1 MKTYRLPIRS
11 WFSTGVVISGLLAL
25 TLPHAA
31 RCQITPEEASQIRT
45 AIGDR
50 IEALTILGGDY
61 GLAGAS
67 FRSTGKFSF
76 SENTDATL
84 DITKL
89 GGAGEIGDPQPMGTM
104 GIGWQPRLQGN
115 MGYIDAT
122 NHLHSPLLEGDQTKV
137 TGYGLEFGGG
147 ARFWTTD
154 RFSVAPTVMALYG
167 HLSNS
172 YTANSAFMQ
181 ANQELA
187 KQMGLIDWKIDTIT
201 VVTAANFQYVIN
213 WDRTIVTLSSEPIWF
228 HTETLSSSNSHVTT
242 HGDSGTWANKIDVD
256 APLGRLLWGH
266 ELRSGGYFSRT
277 DLSGGLKSG
286 LVVPYMY
293 EAHAR
298 LVLDFLNQ
306 LWYTQWL
313 GLGGSYVW
321 GPNIKGWTFGVDVTF
336 RF

>member
-1 MKTYRLPIRS
+1 
-11 WFSTGVVISGLLAL
+11 VISALLAL
-25 TLPHAA
+25 APPHAA
-31 RCQITPEEASQIRT
+31 WCQITPDQASQVRT

-67 FRSTGKFSF
+67 FRSTGRFSF

-84 DITKL
+84 DVTKL
-89 GGAGEIGDPQPMGTM
+89 GGAGEIGDPQPIGST

-122 NHLHSPLLEGDQTKV
+122 NHLQSPLLAGDSSKL
-137 TGYGLEFGGG
+137 TGYGIEFGGG
-147 ARFWTTD
+147 ARLWTTD
-154 RFSVAPTVMALYG
+154 HFSVAPTIMALYG
-167 HLSNS
+167 HMSNS

-181 ANQELA
+181 ANQVLA
-187 KQMGLIDWKIDTIT
+187 KEVGLIDWKLDTIT
-201 VVTAANFQYVIN
+201 VVTAANFQYILN
-213 WDRTIVTLSSEPIWF
+213 WDRTIITLSSEPIWF
-228 HTETLSSSNSHVTT
+228 HTETLSSSNSNVSA

-256 APLGRLLWGH
+256 VPLGRQLWGH

-277 DLSGGLKSG
+277 DLYGGLKSG